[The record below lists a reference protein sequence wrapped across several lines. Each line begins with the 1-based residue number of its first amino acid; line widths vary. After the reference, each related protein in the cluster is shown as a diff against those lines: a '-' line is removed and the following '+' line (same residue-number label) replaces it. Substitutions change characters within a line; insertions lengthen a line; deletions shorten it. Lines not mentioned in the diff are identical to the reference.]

1 MAHPW
6 LFESNFEAGSNAEW
20 DTETDTGSLLDFPH
34 YSTLAKLN
42 MVPYRGAYCARI
54 VCGDTNDHTLTEGDI
69 DIADDG
75 TAYFRWYMYVSND
88 FTATADDTFNIFELQ
103 QAGGTVEMSVGFRI
117 TASSNLLEIGIGD
130 GTAPTSFTP
139 FTRGKWTCV
148 ELLAT
153 VATGGTGAMTLYI
166 NGSSVVAL
174 TTLTQ
179 AAAVGQGVLG
189 TQNTLSTTTGTI
201 LLDQFVMDDGR
212 IYPFKERWP
221 AHLVMTKSQHVF
233 VGPGDVEGAVVLSA
247 DGTLTLYDTDTANIL
262 DELSYVT
269 KLDEDTQTSM
279 SGPVHFERGCYAVVA
294 GSDPLVAVYLSRTN
308 EKPGIV
314 GPVMHWS
321 EGAIKRYGNIR
332 KPRPQDV

>member
-6 LFESNFEAGSNAEW
+6 LFESNFEAGTNGEW

-42 MVPYRGAYCARI
+42 MVPYRGANCARI

-69 DIADDG
+69 DIADGG
-75 TAYFRWYMYVSND
+75 TAYFRWYMYVHPS

-103 QAGGTVEMSVGFRI
+103 QAGGTVELSVGMRI
-117 TASSNLLEIGIGD
+117 TASSNLLEIGVGD
-130 GTAPTSFTP
+130 GTAPTSFTT

-148 ELLAT
+148 EIKAT
-153 VATGGTGAMTLYI
+153 VSTTDAGEITLYL
-166 NGSSVVAL
+166 NGSSVVSL
-174 TTLTQ
+174 TSLDQ
-179 AAAVGQGVLG
+179 AAAVGQGVFG
-189 TQNTLSTTTGTI
+189 TQDTLSTTTGTI
-201 LLDQFVMDDGR
+201 LFDDFLMDDAR
-212 IYPFKERWP
+212 IYPYKERWP

-247 DGTLTLYDTDTANIL
+247 DGTLTLYDTDTANIN

-294 GSDPLVAVYLSRTN
+294 GTDPLVAVYLSRTN
-308 EKPGIV
+308 EKPGIL